1 VPCHTQEEIAAKRVE
16 FEQRNTSPLRK
27 PITFDHRFCVAPMVG
42 QSDLAFRLLCLRH
55 GASVCWTEMF
65 YSHKVVHEKGYLS
78 KGKRWSP

>member
-1 VPCHTQEEIAAKRVE
+1 
-16 FEQRNTSPLRK
+16 
-27 PITFDHRFCVAPMVG
+27 MVG